1 MAETSSN
8 KNNTLIYIII
18 GVLLLGNVGLLYTSF
33 NKSSE
38 NDKLG
43 KENDQQK
50 VALLQARSDLDSLRG
65 ELDAKIAEVR
75 KLGGDTTILSE
86 MRRNLDSELKVAKR
100 VNYND
105 SKKINELTEKVDFY
119 MTQLKEKD
127 AELAKLKAERDKFNK
142 DNQNLKGQI
151 SRSADSLSALNAAK
165 QALAEKVSLAA
176 VLRAENIVTFVV
188 DTKGTERETYEGE
201 AIKAKR
207 IDQVGVEFNIADN
220 KVARKENKDF
230 FLRVVDA
237 AGVTIS
243 DPATGGGSFS
253 LNGTETAYSA
263 KQSILF
269 DNNKP
274 KVEFRWKPV
283 SRLAKGTYNLEL
295 YCEGAK
301 IGEST
306 LIVK

>member
-105 SKKINELTEKVDFY
+105 SKKIDELTEKVDFY

>member
-105 SKKINELTEKVDFY
+105 SKKIDELTEKVDFY

-237 AGVTIS
+237 AGATIS

>member
-188 DTKGTERETYEGE
+188 DTKGSERETYEGE

-207 IDQVGVEFNIADN
+207 IDQVGIEFNIGDN

-237 AGVTIS
+237 AGATIS

-253 LNGTETAYSA
+253 LNGTETAYSS

-283 SRLAKGTYNLEL
+283 ARLAKGTYNLEL

-306 LIVK
+306 LNVK

>member
-1 MAETSSN
+1 MAETQSG

-33 NKSSE
+33 NKSAE
-38 NDKLG
+38 NASLT
-43 KENDQQK
+43 KETDQQK

-86 MRRNLDSELKVAKR
+86 MRRNLEGELAVAKR
-100 VNYND
+100 VNYGET
-105 SKKINELTEKVDFY
+105 KKINDLTDKVNFY
-119 MTQLKEKD
+119 MAQLAEKD
-127 AELAKLKAERDKFNK
+127 AELAKLKSERDKFNK

-151 SRSADSLSALNAAK
+151 SRSSDSLNSLNAAK

-176 VLRAENIVTFVV
+176 ILRAESIIPFVV
-188 DTKGTERETYEGE
+188 DTKGREKEILEGDKT
-201 AIKAKR
+201 KAKK
-207 IDQVGVEFNIADN
+207 IDQVGLEFVIADN

-237 AGVTIS
+237 SGATIS
-243 DPATGGGSFS
+243 DPATGGGSFT

-269 DNNKP
+269 DNNKS

-283 SRLAKGTYNLEL
+283 ARLAKGLYNLEI
-295 YCEGAK
+295 YCEGSK
-301 IGEST
+301 IGEAPFE
-306 LIVK
+306 VN

>member
-237 AGVTIS
+237 AGATIS

>member
-1 MAETSSN
+1 MAETQSN

-33 NKSSE
+33 NKSAENTTLTSE
-38 NDKLG
+38 
-43 KENDQQK
+43 KEEQK

-86 MRRNLDSELKVAKR
+86 MRRNLEGELAVAKR
-100 VNYND
+100 VNYGD
-105 SKKINELTEKVDFY
+105 SKKINELTDKVNFY
-119 MTQLKEKD
+119 MAQLQEKD
-127 AELAKLKAERDKFNK
+127 AELAKLKSERDKFNK
-142 DNQNLKGQI
+142 DNQNLKGQV
-151 SRSADSLSALNAAK
+151 SRSADSLNALNAAK
-165 QALAEKVSLAA
+165 QALTEKVSLAA
-176 VLRAENIVTFVV
+176 ILRADCIVVFVV
-188 DTKGTERETYEGE
+188 DAKGREKEVYEGDKT
-201 AIKAKR
+201 KAKK
-207 IDQVGVEFNIADN
+207 IDQVGIEFVIADN

-237 AGVTIS
+237 SGATVS
-243 DPATGGGSFS
+243 DPATGGGSFT

-263 KQSILF
+263 KQSVLF

-283 SRLAKGTYNLEL
+283 ARLAKGIYNLEI
-295 YCEGAK
+295 YCEGSK
-301 IGEST
+301 IGESP
-306 LIVK
+306 LEVN

>member
-151 SRSADSLSALNAAK
+151 SRSADSLTALNAAK

-201 AIKAKR
+201 AIKSKR

-237 AGVTIS
+237 AGATIS